1 MPWEVVLEK
10 ESLGPGNSLGVASL
24 LPLLLLFGTNVAQGV
39 LGII

>member
-1 MPWEVVLEK
+1 MPWEVVLER

-24 LPLLLLFGTNVAQGV
+24 LPLLLVFGTNIA